1 MAKFIFKMQNI
12 LEIKVKLETQAK
24 NAYAAAASRLR
35 EEEEKRDILLD
46 RRASYEDN
54 ARKLINGKMNIIDIK
69 AEKEALRVMDELI
82 KRQRSKVVLAR
93 KNLDLER
100 IKLNQAMVE
109 KKTYE
114 KLRERALE
122 EYREEELARE
132 SKEIDELVSY
142 TYGIKQK

>member
-1 MAKFIFKMQNI
+1 MGRFIFKMQNI
-12 LEIKVKLETQAK
+12 LEIKIKLETQAK
-24 NAYAAAASRLR
+24 NAYAEAANRLSQ
-35 EEEEKRDILLD
+35 EEEKRDALIKRRLD
-46 RRASYEDN
+46 YEDEE
-54 ARKLINGKMNIIDIK
+54 RELMTGKMNVIDIK
-69 AEKEALRVMDELI
+69 SQKEAIRVMDELI
-82 KRQRSKVVLAR
+82 KRQRAKVVLAR

-109 KKTYE
+109 RKTYE

-142 TYGIKQK
+142 KYGTKQL